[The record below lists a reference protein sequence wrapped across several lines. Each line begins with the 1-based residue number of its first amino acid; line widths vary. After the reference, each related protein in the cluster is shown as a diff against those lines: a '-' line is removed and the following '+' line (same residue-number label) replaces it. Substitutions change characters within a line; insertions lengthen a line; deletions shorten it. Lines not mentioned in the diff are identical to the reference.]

1 MISKCLLKPTPEE
14 IADTHVL
21 FLARHALDAS
31 PERRAKFGYHVVY
44 HAILLNALRSL
55 GFKVTPASEH
65 EVLFGP
71 LDFDF
76 LYAIHSHAIFDG
88 HELLT
93 PAIAAYR
100 GVPCLGASA
109 PTRAIS
115 EDKVLAKQVAAS
127 AGLDVAG
134 HQIISRSDVDRNGF
148 RLPGSWILKPRGG
161 IASDAVIK
169 VDSDADWPG
178 ALTAISDPR
187 HKGRDFIAEE
197 FVPGLNLTVPV
208 VEGFPPGTF
217 AVFQETGRPGDNVL
231 TNEGKRGLNN
241 TYKSAPYE
249 GPGAKEALKATADM
263 AAQISPFDYARF
275 DFRYDPD
282 TRRTV
287 FIEVNI
293 ACNMAP
299 ASAVYRAAALHGI
312 KYEELVGHVLTYSF
326 RRQRKG
332 PKASPKP
339 ASTPSKAHADRTPQT
354 L

>member
-1 MISKCLLKPTPEE
+1 MTSKYLLRPTAEE

-21 FLARHALDAS
+21 YLARHALDFS
-31 PERRAKFGYHVVY
+31 PERKAKYGYHVVY
-44 HAILLNALRSL
+44 HEVLLKALRSF
-55 GFKVTPASEH
+55 GFRVTPAAEH

-88 HELLT
+88 HEVLT

-127 AGLDVAG
+127 AGLDVAA
-134 HQIISRSDVDRNGF
+134 HEIISPRGSNLNGMSRS
-148 RLPGSWILKPRGG
+148 GSWILKPRGG

-169 VDSDADWPG
+169 VDSQADWPG
-178 ALTAISDPR
+178 ALAAISDPR
-187 HKGRDFIAEE
+187 HEGRDFIAEE

-208 VEGFPPGTF
+208 VEGFPVGF
-217 AVFQETGRPGDNVL
+217 LAVFEESGRPGDNVL
-231 TNEGKRGLNN
+231 TTEAKRGLNN
-241 TYKSAPYE
+241 SYKSAPYD
-249 GPGAKEALKATADM
+249 GPGAKEALNATAEM

-275 DFRYDPD
+275 DYRYDPE
-282 TRRTV
+282 TGRTV

-299 ASAVYRAAALHGI
+299 ASAIFRAAKLHEI
-312 KYEELVGHVLTYSF
+312 RYEELVGHVLTYSL
-326 RRQRKG
+326 RRQRTVV
-332 PKASPKP
+332 KAAPGP
-339 ASTPSKAHADRTPQT
+339 ASTRSTIHADRRQQAI
-354 L
+354 

>member
-1 MISKCLLKPTPEE
+1 MASRYLLRPTPEE
-14 IADTHVL
+14 VAATHVL
-21 FLARHALDAS
+21 FLARHALDSS
-31 PERRAKFGYHVVY
+31 PERRAKYGYHVVY
-44 HAILLNALRSL
+44 HALLLNALRDL
-55 GFKVTPASEH
+55 GFRVTPASEH

-71 LDFDF
+71 LAFDF

-88 HELLT
+88 HELLA

-127 AGLDVAG
+127 AGLDVAE
-134 HQIISRSDVDRNGF
+134 HQVVSPRDADRKGVSR
-148 RLPGSWILKPRGG
+148 PGSWILKPRGG

-169 VDSDADWPG
+169 VDSEADWPD
-178 ALTAISDPR
+178 ALAIVADPR
-187 HKGRDFIAEE
+187 HEGREFIAEE

-208 VEGFPPGTF
+208 VEGFPPGSF
-217 AVFQETGRPGDNVL
+217 AVFEESGRPGDNVL

-241 TYKSAPYE
+241 TYRSAPYD
-249 GPGAKEALKATADM
+249 GPGAREALKATADM

-312 KYEELVGHVLTYSF
+312 KYEELVGHVLTYSL

-332 PKASPKP
+332 ARSSPIV
-339 ASTPSKAHADRTPQT
+339 ASTPSRAHADRTPQAS
-354 L
+354 